1 MRYKL
6 RVYSIM
12 EFGQRVDAQGNPHQ
26 EDCLFPEF
34 GTQSSADRLFVLCDG
49 MGGHS
54 AGEVA
59 SATVCEA
66 MGHSALAGMEGSGGL
81 FTDDMLQQ
89 AIDDAFDAL
98 DAKDN
103 GAEKKMGTTMTL
115 LMLHEGG
122 ATVAHMGDS
131 RVYQIRPGEDAAHT
145 SILFETEDHSLVND
159 LIKVEVLT
167 PEEARLSPQ
176 KNVIT
181 RAMQP
186 HMEHRPKADVA
197 HLTDIRPGDYFYM
210 CTDGMLEQMDD
221 TNIRFI
227 FSDKG
232 GDAQNKVGILTQ
244 ATVEN
249 RDNHTA
255 FVIEILDVEG
265 EPVMG
270 AEQSAPAVGTH
281 CIMAELEDGD
291 DEAEEVP
298 DEVPADSEPDDAHGS
313 DDARQEQVST
323 TIKNGKFR
331 DQTLTVINRR
341 HGNIFSD
348 LLAAL
353 GGGKERQQLLQ
364 YIVIGLVVLLLGII
378 ILFGMRKLKFGSKPS
393 PKPGTEI
400 RQDNSPGGSKPTAAP
415 TKPGEAVS
423 PARSDAASQ
432 QQGMAQPAAAPA
444 AQAQAS
450 SASSPAAEAASSAA
464 AAVSS
469 AATAAAASGAVS
481 SAPASRPPHGAA
493 SAGGRIRI
501 TSEQVQAHGSGDA
514 TGSDEN
520 VVVSEESKHR

>member
-66 MGHSALAGMEGSGGL
+66 MGHSALASMEGGDGL
-81 FTDDMLQQ
+81 FTDDMLQR

-115 LMLHEGG
+115 LMLHDGG

-159 LIKVEVLT
+159 LIKVDLLT
-167 PEEARLSPQ
+167 PEEARVSPQ

-265 EPVMG
+265 EPVMT
-270 AEQSAPAVGTH
+270 AEQSAPAAGAH

-291 DEAEEVP
+291 DEAEEAS
-298 DEVPADSEPDDAHGS
+298 DEVSADSDTDDTHGS
-313 DDARQEQVST
+313 DDAQQEPVT
-323 TIKNGKFR
+323 ATIKNGRFR

-364 YIVIGLVVLLLGII
+364 YIIIGVVVLLLGII
-378 ILFGMRKLKFGSKPS
+378 IIMGVRKLKFGPS
-393 PKPGTEI
+393 QVQGRARRYVRTTH
-400 RQDNSPGGSKPTAAP
+400 QAAP
-415 TKPGEAVS
+415 SLRLLLLSTM
-423 PARSDAASQ
+423 ARPLLRGRTLPLSRKARHSLPLLLPHRLRLRRHLFLPMMLLHPPLRPFLPQ
-432 QQGMAQPAAAPA
+432 LRLRLLRGRYPRLRPTVRHMARHRLVGA
-444 AQAQAS
+444 
-450 SASSPAAEAASSAA
+450 SASPIARPRHKAPMMPLAAMSMWW
-464 AAVSS
+464 
-469 AATAAAASGAVS
+469 
-481 SAPASRPPHGAA
+481 
-493 SAGGRIRI
+493 
-501 TSEQVQAHGSGDA
+501 
-514 TGSDEN
+514 
-520 VVVSEESKHR
+520 